1 MIRLKEIRDRI
12 IQYFCIDKGIENT
25 SIPNV
30 SNQGKYVETKPKKI
44 KKYKRILDSVHGTIS
59 IEERYFELIDTP
71 HFQRLRRIEQ
81 TSTRSIFP
89 SARHD
94 RFVHSLGV
102 FYIGQE
108 IVNHLK
114 SDIKALGIV
123 SIEDYKKRNSTFRM
137 YLVACLLHDVGHSPF
152 SHSFEKY
159 IGKKE
164 ILCNKL
170 KELINTETFNQD
182 TTNLPKDTKWHE
194 YASAILCCQKP
205 LNGLIQRTIGKE
217 CDLEY
222 IARMI
227 TGIEYSDDEGEYSL
241 RNCFIRLL
249 HGEIDADRIDYACRD
264 TWAAGYS
271 KHSIDAKSLITCM
284 HIRRRKANSESYC
297 ICFDKRA
304 LTEIESVFGVKE
316 FQNLHVF
323 NHHTVIYEQ
332 HLLEKAVL
340 TMALSK
346 AREANP
352 GFSFSGEDAEFRAMN
367 SILNI
372 NTLTDIDEN
381 IKYICDDD
389 LICLM
394 KKYNNAYYIE
404 WSSRKYKMIS
414 VWKSIE
420 EFSGKYKKKNVLLN
434 KEANFEEK
442 ISEKLEEILQQYE
455 YKDEKPLRER
465 FYIGHVEIK
474 ENSDLSKIQVL
485 LDDNI
490 VKYSDIHHAHTN
502 YDPYV
507 GLFYYVYVEV
517 PEDYSKKQTTNE
529 FRREIAVRLKDT
541 IDEVYGSNNC
551 FIQKIKR
558 CIKYTHTQLRQR

>member
-1 MIRLKEIRDRI
+1 M
-12 IQYFCIDKGIENT
+12 QCFCFGKSIGDSGT
-25 SIPNV
+25 SKV
-30 SNQGKYVETKPKKI
+30 TNQETNKDAKPKKV

-59 IEERYFELIDTP
+59 IEERYFQLIDTP

-114 SDIKALGIV
+114 SDIKNLGIFPV
-123 SIEDYKKRNSTFRM
+123 DDNKKRNSTFRM

-159 IGKKE
+159 IGKKDE
-164 ILCNKL
+164 LCNKL
-170 KELINTETFNQD
+170 RELINIDSFSQD
-182 TTNLPKDTKWHE
+182 TATLPKDTKWHE

-205 LNGLIQRTIGKE
+205 LNRLIQRVIGKE
-217 CDLEY
+217 CDFEF

-227 TGIEYSDDEGEYSL
+227 TGIEYSNDEGEYSL
-241 RNCFIRLL
+241 RNCFVKLL

-284 HIRRRKANSESYC
+284 HIRRRTENANSYC

-332 HLLEKAVL
+332 HLLDRAVL
-340 TMALSK
+340 TTALSK
-346 AREANP
+346 AKDEDP
-352 GFSFSGEDAEFRAMN
+352 GFSLSEVDAEFKAMN
-367 SILNI
+367 KILNI
-372 NTLTDIDEN
+372 DTLTDNDEN

-394 KKYNNAYYIE
+394 KKYNNDYYEE
-404 WSSRKYKMIS
+404 WSSRQYKMIS
-414 VWKSIE
+414 VWKSME
-420 EFSGKYKKKNVLLN
+420 EFSCKYKIKHVLLN
-434 KEANFEEK
+434 KDINFEER
-442 ISEKLEEILQQYE
+442 ISKKLEEILQPYE
-455 YKDEKPLRER
+455 YNDEKSLRER
-465 FYIGHVEIK
+465 FYIGHVEIR
-474 ENSDLSKIQVL
+474 ENSDLSKIHVL
-485 LDDNI
+485 LDDHI
-490 VKYSDIHHAHTN
+490 VKYTDIHHAHSN
-502 YDPYV
+502 NDPNV

-517 PEDYSKKQTTNE
+517 PEGHKKKQSIND
-529 FRREIAVRLKDT
+529 FRREVVVGLRDT
-541 IDEVYGSNNC
+541 IDEIYGSNNC
-551 FIQKIKR
+551 LIQKLKR
-558 CIKYTHTQLRQR
+558 CIRYTHTQLWQR